1 MTTLIH
7 IITGVIKKAAGEV
20 SMPEEHVAEV
30 LTHFGEILRHD
41 MTVFFQHR
49 NEIGDNKFPLKIIGW
64 VARRF
69 FLTTCPYENGRR
81 VKLESGIHHNIV
93 YLSKGRVYGFKS
105 LLYREIQAMYP
116 LLMFGYPSE
125 VECVELR
132 KEPRYKTFFAADIGS
147 ETDGLLELYKGTILN
162 LSKSGCLVKL
172 NHNTALNVGQSVNIS
187 FDMPTDNRQ
196 YNLTSIIR
204 QVRRGTEKEDLGI
217 EFQNASEEFKSQ
229 IDVVA
234 SVAEEAL

>member
-1 MTTLIH
+1 
-7 IITGVIKKAAGEV
+7 
-20 SMPEEHVAEV
+20 MPEGRVAEV

-41 MTVFFQHR
+41 MTVFLQYR
-49 NEIGDNKFPLKIIGW
+49 NDIGDNKFPLKVVGW

-81 VKLESGIHHNIV
+81 VKLESGIHHNII
-93 YLSKGRVYGFKS
+93 YLSRGRVYGFQS
-105 LLYREIQAMYP
+105 LLYREIQTMFP

-147 ETDGLLELYKGTILN
+147 ESEGILEMYKGTVIN
-162 LSKSGCLVKL
+162 LSKSGCLLKL
-172 NHNTALNVGQSVNIS
+172 NLNTSWDVGQDVNLS

-196 YNLTSIIR
+196 YSLPSIIR
-204 QVRRGTEKEDLGI
+204 QVRRGAEREDLGI
-217 EFQNASEEFKSQ
+217 EFHNASDEFKAQ
-229 IDVVA
+229 IDVVS